1 MAPSPSRARSS
12 SEISRDADT
21 SVSDSYTMAAA
32 CGAASSCGVMDVAA
46 ETRAA
51 PGAELSEDMSF
62 TGDRSLGGRGGGGG
76 VSGGVAGA

>member
-1 MAPSPSRARSS
+1 
-12 SEISRDADT
+12 
-21 SVSDSYTMAAA
+21 
-32 CGAASSCGVMDVAA
+32 MDVAA

-51 PGAELSEDMSF
+51 PGTELSEDTSF